1 MFGFVST
8 LSVEASSAQRT
19 NQCAPIQRKTLDI
32 ITLFHKGNSP
42 ASARIVNLL
51 KQASTNASQAA
62 NEATS
67 AASTTREPFELDIT
81 EKAPTTDQVETILGY
96 VDKNEI
102 PQVVNGANSITE
114 AMRKFKM
121 DKDSF
126 KTPMVSFEPFFL
138 VCRRSR
144 CPRRRLLLLTPGQLV
159 DWSNGKVVFN
169 VEESKIL
176 KLLQETKG

>member
-8 LSVEASSAQRT
+8 FSVEASSAQRT

-126 KTPMVSFEPFFL
+126 KTPMVSFESFFSYL
-138 VCRRSR
+138 PAIVMSQTEAAVTNARTAC
-144 CPRRRLLLLTPGQLV
+144 
-159 DWSNGKVVFN
+159 
-169 VEESKIL
+169 
-176 KLLQETKG
+176 